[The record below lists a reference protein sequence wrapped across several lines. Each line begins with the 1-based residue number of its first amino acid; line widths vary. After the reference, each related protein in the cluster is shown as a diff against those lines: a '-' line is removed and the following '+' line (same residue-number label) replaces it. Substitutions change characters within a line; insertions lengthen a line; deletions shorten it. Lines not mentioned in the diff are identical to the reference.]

1 MRRHA
6 KEATRQIRGA
16 EGGGGRREGGQAIQ
30 KANDNFFKAV
40 KDDEV
45 KKCEDWKAKGADIN
59 YINDKGHS
67 AVHVAAAF
75 GALNVLRYLHKQG
88 ASFETINAVSLTP

>member
-1 MRRHA
+1 MPKKPPA
-6 KEATRQIRGA
+6 KSEEQKAAEAAEKEAK
-16 EGGGGRREGGQAIQ
+16 AIQ

-88 ASFETINAVSLTP
+88 ASFETINAVSPRRE

>member
-1 MRRHA
+1 MSSSEF
-6 KEATRQIRGA
+6 KDTEF
-16 EGGGGRREGGQAIQ
+16 
-30 KANDNFFKAV
+30 KPNDYNQTMSDDDEV